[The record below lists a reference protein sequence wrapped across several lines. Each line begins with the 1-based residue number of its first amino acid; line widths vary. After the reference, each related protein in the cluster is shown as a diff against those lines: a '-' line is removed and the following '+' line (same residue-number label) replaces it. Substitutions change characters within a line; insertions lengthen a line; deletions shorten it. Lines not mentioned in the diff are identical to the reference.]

1 MNRPV
6 EAQRPDQS
14 VLVINCGSSSV
25 KYQLLDPRTER
36 VLATGLAER
45 IGEATGALTHRV
57 GDRREEQQLS
67 LADHDAAMA
76 AIAHAF
82 TRWGPVL
89 ADAGVAA
96 VGHRVVQGGAAFATA
111 TMINSAVE
119 TAIADLQDLAPLHNP
134 PALAG
139 IRAARR
145 LLPDVTH
152 VAVFDTAFFTGLPV
166 AAARYAIPRDLAD
179 RHAIRRYGAHG
190 TNHAYVS
197 ARVPDLL
204 HRPADDLAQ
213 ITLHLGN
220 GCSAAAVR
228 DGRPIDTSMGL
239 TPLQG
244 LVMGTRSGDVDPSLH
259 AYLGRVAGLDLAE
272 IDTLLNQRSGL
283 LGLAGVSDMRE
294 LLALRAAGDEHAQE
308 AWEIYTLRIRHYVG
322 AYAFT
327 LGRLDAITFTGG
339 VGENVP
345 QLRASVLDGLTDFGI
360 DLDPEANGARSA
372 EARVISRPG
381 SKVAV
386 LVVPAAEELAIARQA
401 IALLGIDLPG

>member
-1 MNRPV
+1 M
-6 EAQRPDQS
+6 
-14 VLVINCGSSSV
+14 LVINCGSSSI
-25 KYQLLDPRTER
+25 KYQLLDPRTEQ
-36 VLATGLAER
+36 VLAGGLAER
-45 IGEATGALTHRV
+45 IGQATGALTHQV
-57 GDRREEQQLS
+57 GDHREEQQLT

-76 AIAHAF
+76 AIAAAF

-89 ADAGVAA
+89 AEAGVVA
-96 VGHRVVQGGAAFATA
+96 VGHRVVQGGAAFASA
-111 TMINSAVE
+111 TMIDTKVE
-119 TAIADLQDLAPLHNP
+119 EAIADLQDLAPLHNP

-145 LLPDVTH
+145 LLPDVAH

-166 AAARYAIPRDLAD
+166 AAARYALPRDLAD

-197 ARVPDLL
+197 ARVADLL

-213 ITLHLGN
+213 ISLHLGN

-228 DGRPIDTSMGL
+228 AGQPIDTSMGL

-259 AYLGRVAGLDLAE
+259 AYLGRVAGLGLAE
-272 IDTLLNQRSGL
+272 IDTMLNQRSGL

-294 LLALRAAGDEHAQE
+294 LLALRASGDHHAEE
-308 AWEIYTLRIRHYVG
+308 AWEIYSQRIRHYVG

-327 LGRLDAITFTGG
+327 LGRVDAITFTGG

-345 QLRASVLDGLTDFGI
+345 ELRASVLDGLTAFGI
-360 DLDPEANGARSA
+360 ELDPEANEVRSA
-372 EARVISRPG
+372 EARVISRLG
-381 SKVAV
+381 SAVAV

-401 IALLGIDLPG
+401 AELLGTELLRVEPSP

>member
-6 EAQRPDQS
+6 DPDHRAQA

-25 KYQLLDPRTER
+25 KYQLLDPRTEE
-36 VLATGLAER
+36 VLAHGLAER
-45 IGEATGALTHRV
+45 IGTANGALTHRV
-57 GDRREEQQLS
+57 GDQREEQQLP
-67 LADHDAAMA
+67 LADHEAALA
-76 AIAHAF
+76 AIAAVF
-82 TRWGPVL
+82 TRQGPDL
-89 ADAGVAA
+89 ATAGVAA
-96 VGHRVVQGGAAFATA
+96 VGHRVVQGGAVFTQA
-111 TMINSAVE
+111 TMIDSAVE
-119 TAIADLQDLAPLHNP
+119 TAIEDLQDLAPLHNP
-134 PALAG
+134 PALEG

-145 LLPDVTH
+145 LLPDVAH
-152 VAVFDTAFFTGLPV
+152 VAVFDTAFFTGLP
-166 AAARYAIPRDLAD
+166 AATARYAIPRDLAD

-197 ARVPDLL
+197 ARVADLL
-204 HRPADDLAQ
+204 DRPVGDLAQ

-228 DGRPIDTSMGL
+228 DGRPVDTSMGL

-259 AYLGRVAGLDLAE
+259 AYLGRVAGLGLAE
-272 IDTLLNQRSGL
+272 IDTLLNQQSGL
-283 LGLAGVSDMRE
+283 LGLSGVSDMRE
-294 LLALRAAGDEHAQE
+294 LLALRADGDQHAQE
-308 AWEIYTLRIRHYVG
+308 AWEIYSLRIRHYVG

-345 QLRASVLDGLTDFGI
+345 ELRASVLDGLTAFGI
-360 DLDPEANGARSA
+360 DLDPAANLARSDQ
-372 EARVISRPG
+372 ARMISRPG
-381 SKVAV
+381 STVAV

-401 IALLGIDLPG
+401 IALLGLDPPR

>member
-1 MNRPV
+1 MSPRP
-6 EAQRPDQS
+6 PDRS

-25 KYQLLDPRTER
+25 KYQLIDPRNEQ

-45 IGEATGALTHRV
+45 IGEDTGALTHRV
-57 GDRREEQQLS
+57 ADHREERQLT
-67 LADHDAAMA
+67 LGDHDAAMA
-76 AIAHAF
+76 AIADAF
-82 TRWGPVL
+82 TRWGPAL
-89 ADAGVAA
+89 ADAGVVA
-96 VGHRVVQGGAAFATA
+96 VGHRVVQGGADFHQAT
-111 TMINSAVE
+111 IIDSAVE

-145 LLPDVTH
+145 LLPDVAH

-190 TNHAYVS
+190 TNHDYVCG
-197 ARVPDLL
+197 RVAELL
-204 HRPADDLAQ
+204 GRPRHGLDQ

-228 DGRPIDTSMGL
+228 GGRPIDTSMGL
-239 TPLQG
+239 TPLEG

-259 AYLGRVAGLDLAE
+259 AYLGRVAGLGLAE
-272 IDTLLNQRSGL
+272 IDAMLNHRSGL
-283 LGLAGVSDMRE
+283 LGLSGVNDMRE
-294 LLALRAAGDEHAQE
+294 LLGLRAAGDEHAQE
-308 AWEIYTLRIRHYVG
+308 AWEIYTHRIRHYVG

-327 LGRLDAITFTGG
+327 LGHLDAITFTGG

-345 QLRASVLDGLTDFGI
+345 ELRASVLDGLTGFGI
-360 DLDPEANGARSA
+360 ELDPVANQARPA
-372 EARVISRPG
+372 EARVISRTG
-381 SKVAV
+381 SAVAV

-401 IALLGIDLPG
+401 TALVGVDHPGG